1 MTIASKFA
9 LETANANVQLACWT
23 LDAWSIDLDNHKR
36 RNMEQEHNLFR
47 QTIQRQAL
55 TKTDNRQTNGEKTDV
70 WGINVVRKTISNRIT
85 EKKILETVAT
95 LMHSQLV
102 PES

>member
-1 MTIASKFA
+1 
-9 LETANANVQLACWT
+9 
-23 LDAWSIDLDNHKR
+23 
-36 RNMEQEHNLFR
+36 MEQEHNLFR